1 MQTTV
6 RLPCAIARLHS
17 SKRLAP
23 SVVVGLIAASRLM
36 VAQRLR
42 LGAAV
47 RLLRSV
53 KPWPRGRRK
62 IVLPLRR
69 RSLPELLPV
78 SLLRSLPE
86 LPRILLVHLPARV
99 MPSIARL
106 RIMRSWCR
114 PLRAPTLPPS
124 IVLGPSLGD
133 TQDHHRSQSCG
144 ERRSRIG
151 FPCQDRLLRPQPKTC
166 GTCFQP
172 YLLLAVLI
180 IIVGN

>member
-17 SKRLAP
+17 SKRLAS
-23 SVVVGLIAASRLM
+23 SVVVGLIAAGRLM

-42 LGAAV
+42 LGASV
-47 RLLRSV
+47 RLRSV
-53 KPWPRGRRK
+53 KPWPRTRRK

-69 RSLPELLPV
+69 SLSELLPV
-78 SLLRSLPE
+78 FLLRSLPE
-86 LPRILLVHLPARV
+86 LRRILLVHLPARV
-99 MPSIARL
+99 MPSIAWL

-114 PLRAPTLPPS
+114 PLRAPTLSAS

-151 FPCQDRLLRPQPKTC
+151 FPFQDRLLRPQPKTC
-166 GTCFQP
+166 RTCFQP

>member
-6 RLPCAIARLHS
+6 RLPRPIARLHS

-23 SVVVGLIAASRLM
+23 SVVVGLIAAGRLM

-42 LGAAV
+42 LGASV

-69 RSLPELLPV
+69 SLSELLPV

-86 LPRILLVHLPARV
+86 LRRILLVHLPARV

-114 PLRAPTLPPS
+114 PLRTSTLPPS

-166 GTCFQP
+166 RTCFQP